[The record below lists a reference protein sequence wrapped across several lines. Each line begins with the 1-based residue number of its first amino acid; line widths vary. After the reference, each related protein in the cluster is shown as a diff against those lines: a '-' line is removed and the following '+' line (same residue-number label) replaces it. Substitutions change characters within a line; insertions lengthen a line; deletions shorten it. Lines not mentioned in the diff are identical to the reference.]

1 LEINKQTLDKTRQ
14 FDLKH
19 IEIYTG
25 QKMGEHFS
33 DVIFDYDLT
42 PEKQEHLKEV
52 ATSKD
57 IKIVSSGVWTSSR

>member
-1 LEINKQTLDKTRQ
+1 
-14 FDLKH
+14 LKH

>member
-1 LEINKQTLDKTRQ
+1 MR
-14 FDLKH
+14 
-19 IEIYTG
+19 
-25 QKMGEHFS
+25 EHFS

-57 IKIVSSGVWTSSR
+57 IKLYRLVFGLLHAKSGRKCFLLPKTRRWNL